1 MRKRFASWLARAGI
15 VLALVGCAAAG
26 EPDEK
31 EAVATSEDSLVG
43 ACGDTGFSATGSGTE
58 TSKELLSV
66 CLATDTACIAKLK
79 TDNAAYDC
87 QKERWKVY
95 NRALAKAAAQCSE
108 RLVAA
113 ANGIECPCQCPNAG
127 LFVLFPDSH
136 DGAGEVDSK
145 AKVPGTGSASVKTGK
160 WAADPR
166 YYGAWCEISATAS
179 TWASGVVT
187 CSGAST
193 CGEAGAPDTGRPDT
207 GTPREAGASDAP
219 NDVDWKKF
227 MLESSFT
234 GA

>member
-1 MRKRFASWLARAGI
+1 MRKRFASWSARAGI

-26 EPDEK
+26 EPGEK

-66 CLATDTACIAKLK
+66 CLVTDTACIAKLK

-113 ANGIECPCQCPNAG
+113 ANGIECPCHCPNAG

-136 DGAGEVDSK
+136 DGAGEEDPK
-145 AKVPGTGSASVKTGK
+145 AKVPGTGSASVKTGT

-187 CSGAST
+187 CSGTST
-193 CGEAGAPDTGRPDT
+193 CGEAGAPDIGRHDT